1 MRETCGQKQAKHMRE
16 KSETRLAIFV
26 NLAFQFVGS
35 ILLFFRNF
43 CRIVSIFF
51 CFFLKIFFLLVCLAL
66 FSHLC
71 KTYFVKFPD
80 LAGSG

>member
-51 CFFLKIFFLLVCLAL
+51 CFFFKNIFLACL
-66 FSHLC
+66 SC
-71 KTYFVKFPD
+71 FVFAS
-80 LAGSG
+80 LQNIFC